1 MDKNQQE
8 LVSICVPIFN
18 RQNFLVDSIKS
29 IQNQTYQNI
38 EIILVDN
45 NSTDRSYELILEN
58 FSNSKNISIYRNNE
72 NIGYNQNYNKCID
85 LAKGK
90 YIGIFHSDD
99 IYDKDIVKK
108 SIELISSN
116 EKIGLVC
123 SYGER
128 INVDGEITGKF
139 DIPRQ
144 LLKKKKFNFDF
155 EEVFLTMLETG
166 NVITTSTVISK
177 KKVYQEIGNFDISLK
192 ASADYDLWLRILRKY
207 KLGVVNEKLVKWREH
222 KEQISEFT
230 IRDWSN
236 EPPEFKVYENFS
248 KYLDVS
254 KIKYLSLYKSKRL
267 IYNSIYLNSNK
278 KFSLS
283 NKILKQTSKLD
294 LSLKSRLI
302 KHLLIICNKLNI
314 PIYLISINVIKFLST
329 FQSKPFFIIKNFYY
343 KFFYLD
349 YWQIGII
356 NSNIEY
362 LFKKNKIELNDISF
376 LNHLKDNRYTFLADP
391 FFFNNGDDLLIAAE
405 KFNYLIGNG
414 SISFYKL
421 KNKEIVFLKDI
432 KKENNFHYSYPF
444 TFIDND
450 RKFIIPE
457 CFQKNNI
464 SILEINNN
472 LDIIKENILIENF
485 KGVDTSIIKI
495 ENKYWLFSTQYSSSN
510 KTDLHI
516 WVSESLFGKWYSFS
530 DNPVKSSTEGTRG
543 AGRIFY
549 LNDKLFRPT
558 QNNTNS
564 YGSSI
569 IINEITKLNKNEFI
583 ENQQFEIL
591 PPAEYAGVHNI
602 DIVEGKILLDF
613 KLKKFMLFAIFLKIY
628 QRIKLY
634 I

>member
-58 FSNSKNISIYRNNE
+58 FSNIENISIYKNNE
-72 NIGYNQNYNKCID
+72 NIGYNQKYNKCID

-99 IYDKDIVKK
+99 IYDKNIVKK
-108 SIELISSN
+108 SIDLISSN
-116 EKIGLVC
+116 ERIGFVC

-128 INVDGEITGKF
+128 ININGEITGKF
-139 DIPRQ
+139 DIPSQ

-155 EEVFLTMLETG
+155 EEVFLTMLEIG
-166 NVITTSTVISK
+166 NVITTSTVITK
-177 KKVYQEIGNFDISLK
+177 KEVYKEIGNFDNSFK

-222 KEQISEFT
+222 KEQISEYT
-230 IRDWSN
+230 IRNWQN
-236 EPPEFKVYENFS
+236 EPPEFKVYEKFS

-278 KFSLS
+278 KFLLSDSILQKLS
-283 NKILKQTSKLD
+283 NFD
-294 LSLKSRLI
+294 LSYKSILI
-302 KHLLIICNKLNI
+302 KFFLKICNKVNL
-314 PIYLISINVIKFLST
+314 PFFLIVMIVVKFSRA
-329 FQSKPFFIIKNFYY
+329 FKKRFFFIINNIFY
-343 KFFYLD
+343 KFFYLY

-356 NSNIEY
+356 NSDIKY
-362 LFKKNKIELNDISF
+362 LFENNKINSNEVIFVDQIKN
-376 LNHLKDNRYTFLADP
+376 NKYTFLADP
-391 FFFNNGDDLLIAAE
+391 FFFNNGENLLIAAE
-405 KFNYLIGNG
+405 KFNYLIGSG
-414 SISFYKL
+414 SISFYNL
-421 KNKEIVFLKDI
+421 KNDKMIFLKDI
-432 KKENNFHYSYPF
+432 KNENNFHYSYPY
-444 TFIDND
+444 TFIDNN

-464 SILEINNN
+464 SIIEINND
-472 LDIIKENILIENF
+472 LDIINENILIENF

-495 ENKYWLFSTQYSSSN
+495 KNTYWLFSTEHSSSN

-516 WVSESLFGKWYSFS
+516 WHADCLFGEWYSC
-530 DNPVKSSTEGTRG
+530 DNNPVKSSTTGVRG

-549 LNDKLFRPT
+549 LNNKLFRPT

-569 IINEITKLNKNEFI
+569 IINEIIKLNKNEFI
-583 ENQQFEIL
+583 EKEKFEVL
-591 PPAEYAGVHNI
+591 PPIEYDGVHNI
-602 DIVEGKILLDF
+602 DIAGDKILLDF

>member
-18 RQNFLVDSIKS
+18 RQNLLVESINS

-58 FSNSKNISIYRNNE
+58 FSNIKNITIYKNNE
-72 NIGYNQNYNKCID
+72 NIGYNQNFNKCID

-128 INVDGEITGKF
+128 INIDGEITGKF

-144 LLKKKKFNFDF
+144 LLKKKKLNFDF

-177 KKVYQEIGNFDISLK
+177 KKVYQEIGNFDISLE

-222 KEQISEFT
+222 KEQVSEYT

-236 EPPEFKVYENFS
+236 EPPEFKVYEKFS
-248 KYLDVS
+248 KYLDDS

-278 KFSLS
+278 EFLLS
-283 NKILKQTSKLD
+283 SRILKQTSNLD
-294 LSLKSRLI
+294 LSFKSRLI
-302 KHLLIICNKLNI
+302 KFLLTICNKINL
-314 PIYLISINVIKFLST
+314 PVYLLLINAIKF
-329 FQSKPFFIIKNFYY
+329 FNDFKN

-349 YWQIGII
+349 YWHIGII
-356 NSNIEY
+356 NSNIKF
-362 LFKKNKIELNDISF
+362 LFKNNKINSSDIRFLNQVKNKKYS
-376 LNHLKDNRYTFLADP
+376 FLADP
-391 FFFNNGDDLLIAAE
+391 FFFNNGDDLLIVAE

-414 SISFYKL
+414 SISFYKF
-421 KNKEIVFLKDI
+421 KNNKMTFLKDI
-432 KKENNFHYSYPF
+432 KKENNFHYSYPY
-444 TFIDND
+444 TFIDNN

-464 SILEINNN
+464 SLLEINNN
-472 LDIIKENILIENF
+472 LDIIKENILIQNF
-485 KGVDTSIIKI
+485 KGVDTSVIKN
-495 ENKYWLFSTQYSSSN
+495 ENKYWLFSTEHSSSS

-516 WVSESLFGKWYSFS
+516 WYSDSLFGKWYPCTN
-530 DNPVKSSTEGTRG
+530 NPVKSSTIGTRG

-549 LNDKLFRPT
+549 FDNNLYRPT

-564 YGSSI
+564 YGGSI
-569 IINEITKLNKNEFI
+569 IINKIIKLNKNEFI
-583 ENQQFEIL
+583 EKQEFEVL
-591 PPAEYAGVHNI
+591 PPIGYAGVHNI
-602 DIVEGKILLDF
+602 DIAEGKILLDL
-613 KLKKFMLFAIFLKIY
+613 KLKKFMVFAIFLKIY